1 MFVRVLTSN
10 TTLGKI
16 LIIIKPMV
24 KSIFHGV
31 KVVFPHKLT
40 LLEIF
45 STEYKNVKTWRLSE
59 QN

>member
-10 TTLGKI
+10 ATLGKI

-31 KVVFPHKLT
+31 KVSFPP
-40 LLEIF
+40 
-45 STEYKNVKTWRLSE
+45 
-59 QN
+59 